1 LQNINDKDQQL
12 NSMLSVHEISVNKLN
27 MVVIADQQKKILKSI
42 QDIEINTNEFDMLKK
57 VRDRLETANINL
69 HQEIQELND
78 QGNIIQVQNLQF
90 PFKIMDDGLIQ
101 KGID

>member
-1 LQNINDKDQQL
+1 MKIKSVDTIQQMLYEHVWIFYGDKRSQG
-12 NSMLSVHEISVNKLN
+12 SMRFENQ
-27 MVVIADQQKKILKSI
+27 VVY
-42 QDIEINTNEFDMLKK
+42 
-57 VRDRLETANINL
+57 
-69 HQEIQELND
+69 QEIQELND

>member
-1 LQNINDKDQQL
+1 MRFENQ
-12 NSMLSVHEISVNKLN
+12 
-27 MVVIADQQKKILKSI
+27 VVY
-42 QDIEINTNEFDMLKK
+42 
-57 VRDRLETANINL
+57 
-69 HQEIQELND
+69 QEIQELND